1 MRVIAITH
9 VTLPVPKYPRELNSR
24 TMTGSP
30 NGEREREREREKE
43 RKEETRKVNVDC
55 AWSNA
60 VEFV

>member
-1 MRVIAITH
+1 
-9 VTLPVPKYPRELNSR
+9 
-24 TMTGSP
+24 MTGSP